1 MAFDE
6 ILFPTNI
13 SRGSRA
19 SIQQRHS
26 LLELPSGAV
35 SSIARWPNALWS
47 FDVGYG
53 IRAHRTFEDIRAI
66 TDFYLRR
73 GAQSNGFRFENPK
86 ENTTASDGLS
96 APDDEDEVIGY
107 GDGSTTTFQLVK
119 TYTDALGTTTRT
131 ITKPKAATTVVA
143 IDGVAQSVGWTVD
156 TSSGV
161 ITFGTPPTGG
171 GSPQVVTAGCRFDL
185 PCMFSPRMNSL
196 DLQIESVAG
205 QAARMPSIQII
216 EMAGDVTT
224 PQQPYR
230 GGGSEQ
236 SFSSDLVYDYAMGA
250 MVVLTP
256 STSGLSVVLPY
267 ITDLDY
273 GGPHFQFINASGSHS
288 IDFLNRATNATEFS
302 LAASTSALVGVV
314 PLVGVKTYKAMK
326 GV

>member
-19 SIQQRHS
+19 SLQQRHTN
-26 LLELPSGAV
+26 LELSSGEV

-47 FDVGYG
+47 FDVGFG
-53 IRAHRTFEDIRAI
+53 IRAHRTFEDVRAI

-86 ENTTASDGLS
+86 ENTTAADGLS
-96 APDDEDEVIGY
+96 APDDEDEIIGY

-119 TYTDALGTTTRT
+119 TYTDSLGTTTRT
-131 ITKPKAATTVVA
+131 ITKPKSATTVVA

-156 TSSGV
+156 TSSGQ
-161 ITFGTPPTGG
+161 ITFSSAPAGG
-171 GSPQVVTAGCRFDL
+171 GSPEVITAGCRFDL
-185 PCMFSPRMNSL
+185 PCMFSPRMASL
-196 DLQIESVAG
+196 DMQIENIEGGV
-205 QAARMPSIQII
+205 ARMPSVPII
-216 EMAGDVTT
+216 EMAGNVTT

-230 GGGSEQ
+230 GGASEQ
-236 SFSSDLVYDYAMGA
+236 SFSSDLIYDYAMGA

-256 STSGLSVVLPY
+256 STSGLSVVMPY

-288 IDFLNRATNATEFS
+288 IDFLNRATNSTEFT

-314 PLVGVKTYKAMK
+314 PLVGVKTYKAIK